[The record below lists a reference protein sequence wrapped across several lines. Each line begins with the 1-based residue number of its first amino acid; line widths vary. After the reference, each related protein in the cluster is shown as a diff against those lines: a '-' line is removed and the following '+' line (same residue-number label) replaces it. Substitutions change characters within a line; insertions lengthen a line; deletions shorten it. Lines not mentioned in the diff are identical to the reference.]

1 MNNFDNKSKIFVCGA
16 NGFIGQNLV
25 KVLLGQGRNL
35 NIFKGDILD
44 KKALKQAL
52 KQTDVVVDLI
62 GSFNKDIYLLNILSS
77 SNLLE
82 ACKESN
88 IKKIIYISSEA
99 VYGEYPG
106 RPYLESDEPK
116 PLTEYGLSKFLAEK
130 IYKFYSDMY
139 NIPIIVLR
147 LSNTYGTEQKKG
159 VVFDF
164 ISSILKTQSVAVHND
179 GKQHRGFLY
188 IDDAVDGIVK
198 SIDYKL
204 TGFEIFNISGRKAY
218 SLLDLISVIK
228 QNIKKEIG
236 VKFVEYKG
244 SDMNINYMFSN
255 YQKAKS
261 FLGYDPKINLKKG
274 IVKTISFI
282 SKENNI

>member
-16 NGFIGQNLV
+16 SGFIGQNLV
-25 KVLLGQGRNL
+25 KALLGQGRNL

-44 KKALKQAL
+44 KKTLRQAIKQA
-52 KQTDVVVDLI
+52 DVVVNLI
-62 GSFNKDIYLLNILSS
+62 GSFNKDIYLLNVLSS

-82 ACKESN
+82 VCKESN
-88 IKKIIYISSEA
+88 IKKIIFISSEA

-106 RPYLESDEPK
+106 RPYLESDEPE
-116 PLTEYGLSKFLAEK
+116 PLTEYGLSKSLAEK

-139 NIPIIVLR
+139 NISVIILR
-147 LSNTYGTEQKKG
+147 LSNTYGPGQRKG

-179 GKQHRGFLY
+179 GKQRRGFLY
-188 IDDAVDGIVK
+188 VDDAVNGIIK

-204 TGFEIFNISGRKAY
+204 TGFEIFNISGMKAY
-218 SLLDLISVIK
+218 PLLNLISVIR
-228 QNIKKEIG
+228 QNIKKEIE
-236 VKFVEYKG
+236 VKFVEYKRP
-244 SDMNINYMFSN
+244 DINYMFSS

-261 FLGYDPKINLKKG
+261 LLGYDPKINLEKG
-274 IVKTISFI
+274 IAKTISFI
-282 SKENNI
+282 SKENKI